1 MIKME
6 EIIRLQEYE
15 PLWDEWTMDKFLY
28 EGNLSNVY
36 QVKNKDNIGVI
47 KVISVPKIQTEVG
60 KGQNLETR
68 EQMNSYFREVVSV
81 LENEVSKLTILEGI
95 PNVLTY
101 KKYQVFERR
110 TEIGFDFILL
120 MDKEQ
125 SLLEYVASKKITNKE
140 IVRIV
145 REVGETLQKAHSEDV
160 IHKDIKVEN
169 IFVGNNGQSILGDF
183 ALARKIESFQ
193 SRSYRKMDSIY
204 MAPEVMSEYDYNVA
218 TDIFALGM
226 VLYLLLNDGQIPQFC
241 NRRTFKTEIPK
252 PLRAKEKLANIVLK
266 AISYRA
272 RERYVSA
279 KEFCDALYELTEE
292 DFGYSAEYIEAQR
305 KLQEEKEQLYMEEE
319 RLRKEEEERKAE
331 EERLRREAE
340 ERKAEEERLRREAEE
355 RKAEEERLHRE
366 AEERKAKE
374 ERLCKEAE
382 ERKAEEERLRREA
395 EKRKVEEER
404 LRKELEERKAE
415 EERLRRAAEERKAEE
430 ERLRKEE
437 EVKREA
443 EERLRREKKEA
454 ELPSSNITICQ
465 EDSLNGAAIKL
476 NETVSNMEMVSEKFN
491 SRNEKL
497 EKNHGS
503 TKSTYDGDKETDRS
517 FMDYSPTEKS
527 GKFTIE
533 QQEEQKLEKVIEESK
548 AILAQIDEEDE
559 KTIYKIHANEN
570 EYKGFFNF
578 EETAAFEEKKISN
591 DYDKNI
597 DQEPYEQNY
606 VNAPKTQAKA
616 SKKPLIFIAILLIII
631 GAGTILYCN
640 EETRTMIQ
648 NSYNK
653 AIEYFEKKGVAS
665 LPEKDILAISKKEF
679 AVTEYQIIKKDG
691 SVENCKPF
699 GE

>member
-1 MIKME
+1 ME

-28 EGNLSNVY
+28 EGNLSNIY

-60 KGQNLETR
+60 NGQNLETR

-101 KKYQVFERR
+101 KKYQAFERR

-145 REVGETLQKAHSEDV
+145 REVAETLQKTHSEDI

-169 IFVGNNGQSILGDF
+169 IFIGKNGQSILGDF

-241 NRRTFKTEIPK
+241 NRRTFKTELPK
-252 PLRAKEKLANIVLK
+252 PVRAKEKLSNIVLK
-266 AISYRA
+266 AIAYRA

-279 KEFCDALYELTEE
+279 KEFCDALFELTEE
-292 DFGYSAEYIEAQR
+292 DLGYSAEYIETQEAQR
-305 KLQEEKEQLYMEEE
+305 KLQEEKEQLHKEEERLRKEEEERKAEEERLHKEEEERKAEEE

-331 EERLRREAE
+331 EERLRKEAE
-340 ERKAEEERLRREAEE
+340 HLRREAEE
-355 RKAEEERLHRE
+355 RKAEAECLHRE
-366 AEERKAKE
+366 AEE
-374 ERLCKEAE
+374 ERL
-382 ERKAEEERLRREA
+382 RKEEERLRRE
-395 EKRKVEEER
+395 
-404 LRKELEERKAE
+404 
-415 EERLRRAAEERKAEE
+415 AEE

-437 EVKREA
+437 EVKREV

-454 ELPSSNITICQ
+454 ELPSSNTTICQ
-465 EDSLNGAAIKL
+465 EDSLKGAAIKL
-476 NETVSNMEMVSEKFN
+476 NETVSNMEMVSENFN
-491 SRNEKL
+491 SKNEKL

-527 GKFTIE
+527 DKFTTE
-533 QQEEQKLEKVIEESK
+533 QQGEQKLEKAIEESK
-548 AILAQIDEEDE
+548 AILAQIEEEDE
-559 KTIYKIHANEN
+559 KTIYKIHANEK

-578 EETAAFEEKKISN
+578 EETAAFEEKKMSN
-591 DYDKNI
+591 TYDKNI

-606 VNAPKTQAKA
+606 VNTPKTCAKA
-616 SKKPLIFIAILLIII
+616 SKKPLVFIAILLIII

-665 LPEKDILAISKKEF
+665 LSEKDILAISKKDGLVEQQ
-679 AVTEYQIIKKDG
+679 VLNKNILEKKYLRG
-691 SVENCKPF
+691 N
-699 GE
+699 

>member
-1 MIKME
+1 ME

-15 PLWDEWTMDKFLY
+15 PLWDEWRIDKFLY
-28 EGNLSNVY
+28 EGNLSNIY
-36 QVKNKDNIGVI
+36 QVKNKENIGVI

-60 KGQNLETR
+60 NGQNLETR

-81 LENEVSKLTILEGI
+81 LENEISKLSILQEI
-95 PNVLTY
+95 PNILTY
-101 KKYQVFERR
+101 KKYQAFERS

-145 REVGETLQKAHSEDV
+145 KEVAEILEKAHSEDI

-169 IFVGNNGQSILGDF
+169 IFIGKNGEGILGDF

-292 DFGYSAEYIEAQR
+292 DLGYSAEYIEAQR

-340 ERKAEEERLRREAEE
+340 ERKAEEERLHREAEE
-355 RKAEEERLHRE
+355 RKAEEERLRKE
-366 AEERKAKE
+366 AEE
-374 ERLCKEAE
+374 ERLRKEVE

-395 EKRKVEEER
+395 E
-404 LRKELEERKAE
+404 ERKAE
-415 EERLRRAAEERKAEE
+415 EERLC
-430 ERLRKEE
+430 KEE

-548 AILAQIDEEDE
+548 AILAQIEEEDE

-616 SKKPLIFIAILLIII
+616 SKKPLVFIAILLIII

-679 AVTEYQIIKKDG
+679 AVTEYQIINKDG
-691 SVENCKPF
+691 LVENCKPF